1 MDPRS
6 NENTQA
12 AQPNRA
18 TRRMM
23 KFKPAMYEDKVLEA
37 DPAAK
42 RINARRWMFA
52 YSPRLQRMAKG
63 EKS

>member
-1 MDPRS
+1 
-6 NENTQA
+6 
-12 AQPNRA
+12 
-18 TRRMM
+18 M